1 MFRSAEDG
9 SGRGQAYSPTL
20 AQLGKRLSP
29 AYSND
34 DPLRS
39 SLGDKAGL
47 GLELPSALHGV
58 PASSQLDEPSPLL
71 HFHVPSAQHEAP
83 SMQAG
88 LSPIPG
94 SFAASQQVVRAH
106 APASATETPAAAA
119 SHSLP

>member
-1 MFRSAEDG
+1 MLRSAEDG
-9 SGRGQAYSPTL
+9 SGRGQAYLPTL
-20 AQLGKRLSP
+20 AQFGKQLLAVS
-29 AYSND
+29 SND

-39 SLGDKAGL
+39 PLGEKAGL
-47 GLELPSALHGV
+47 GLELPSALQSV
-58 PASSQLDEPSPLL
+58 PGASQIDEPSPLL
-71 HFHVPSAQHEAP
+71 HFHAPSAQHEAP

-94 SFAASQQVVRAH
+94 SFAASQQVVRSH